1 MSKVCQNIL
10 LAKFIIKYLS
20 PYDWLKE
27 IIRLSH
33 DLETM
38 GYAMTHFSGESP
50 NITSGFPRKS
60 HNERSTS

>member
-10 LAKFIIKYLS
+10 LAHLS

-50 NITSGFPRKS
+50 NITSGFPRFPLFPN
-60 HNERSTS
+60 HPRIV